1 VWVCVCARP
10 LEVHNQQ
17 VRKPPCKVL
26 CVCARARMYICMCVC
41 NCVHLDVCKGL
52 RMYAYVQLYVC
63 MHVYVCIC
71 VCVRVCVHVCIWYPP
86 QSTYRPSRWGDYLA
100 KSCVCVYILFWTY
113 AWVYVCMRMHACMG
127 VCVGVYWNKRALQ
140 YTEEIFQ
147 CSWVRWFRKSHQH
160 WTVAWAIDSKYGPLH
175 VLYNR

>member
-1 VWVCVCARP
+1 MYRICMEGSLQSDDEVQSAAAQKLERGYLLAVSTWNGVCSVLMRSKCSSFLNGARRKSLHVIPPSKYRSSRLGNHLAKSCVCVCVCVCVCARP

-71 VCVRVCVHVCIWYPP
+71 VCVRVCVHVC
-86 QSTYRPSRWGDYLA
+86 T
-100 KSCVCVYILFWTY
+100 
-113 AWVYVCMRMHACMG
+113 
-127 VCVGVYWNKRALQ
+127 
-140 YTEEIFQ
+140 
-147 CSWVRWFRKSHQH
+147 
-160 WTVAWAIDSKYGPLH
+160 
-175 VLYNR
+175 